1 MFSVENQEIKSEVTS
16 ITSLK
21 LDLVYCCCVKGL
33 PKPTQLLWPVAGLR
47 ILLVCR
53 EVLEL
58 HDEPENR
65 QLATAP
71 IFSFTRCSFENCA
84 GMHKEFQMSK
94 NWRCDVGCT
103 TNRTNDIPTQTMW
116 D

>member
-71 IFSFTRCSFENCA
+71 IFSFTRC
-84 GMHKEFQMSK
+84 
-94 NWRCDVGCT
+94 
-103 TNRTNDIPTQTMW
+103 
-116 D
+116 